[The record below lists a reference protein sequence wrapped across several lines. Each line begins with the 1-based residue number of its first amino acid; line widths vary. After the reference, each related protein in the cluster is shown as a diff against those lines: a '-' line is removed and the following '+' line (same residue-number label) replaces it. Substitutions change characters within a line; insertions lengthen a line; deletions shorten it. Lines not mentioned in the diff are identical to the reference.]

1 MAGPHIG
8 QIKIKTD
15 VVKRLAKERVMCEKE
30 ANQQEEKTEK
40 MKTEDPDDYSIKKQ
54 IEADLVQLL
63 ENEKEFEETDE
74 YKDAFSV
81 LESIKLE
88 A

>member
-54 IEADLVQLL
+54 IE
-63 ENEKEFEETDE
+63 EFEETDE